1 MKFYKYRLSWFNGD
15 ENQEAEFWMPKGD
28 DPEIHMKALTN
39 LVELCAHDDGCK
51 YELVKIG
58 ERACD

>member
-1 MKFYKYRLSWFNGD
+1 MIFIKWRVEWFNGD
-15 ENQEAEFWMPKGD
+15 ENQESEFWLPKGNH
-28 DPEIHMKALTN
+28 PETHIWDLLN
-39 LVELCAHDDGCK
+39 LVELSAHDDGCK